1 MRSSLDPRRI
11 THSAHLVLPHL
22 PRIAVSACM
31 HRPPPHLAWP
41 LVLSPCPLDPLVG
54 AQSRVPCGSGPF
66 KVQGSGCRGWTG
78 GAHAPAA
85 PLVPGRLGRPP
96 VLLAPPL
103 LCRKGG
109 TRELAFWGFRRNKGG
124 DDIMKGDDE
133 CRREWLS
140 GKRLLLSSLWFLL
153 ILHLSLPLLP
163 LPAWP
168 PALKL
173 MPPVVPSTPL
183 LSWVL

>member
-1 MRSSLDPRRI
+1 MTCPLRSFSQASLQG
-11 THSAHLVLPHL
+11 
-22 PRIAVSACM
+22 
-31 HRPPPHLAWP
+31 PHLAWP

-66 KVQGSGCRGWTG
+66 KVQASGCRGWTG

>member
-1 MRSSLDPRRI
+1 MLPLARLSPRCMDI
-11 THSAHLVLPHL
+11 
-22 PRIAVSACM
+22 VSTL
-31 HRPPPHLAWP
+31 RDLPPPQLLPSIVAGTAPGLAS
-41 LVLSPCPLDPLVG
+41 SPVSLK
-54 AQSRVPCGSGPF
+54 GPF
-66 KVQGSGCRGWTG
+66 KVQASGCRGWTG